1 MFPFSMRKFSAVL
14 TTCLLSF
21 ACHAQYRLEL
31 AQLQNIS
38 PTSQFVIKGEN
49 PNARDAILVLR
60 ADDTD
65 SPGYADRANLERV
78 LPPGKFELTV
88 PMASLRT
95 PAGKK
100 LNLEALK
107 QVIIF
112 SGRDETPLT
121 IENVAIVTPQPLGEN
136 VLALDFGAPDSAV
149 WPGFT
154 GVDPSSALLEG
165 ENLQAID
172 RGNRQQAADPLMIDG
187 IRGIEK
193 LTLPLTKGEWL
204 ITLFFHDP
212 GEWEYLPHPLQRKIF
227 IDDKEIYSKKMS
239 STEWISNVYLQ
250 NRRDLTPKEATSW
263 QQVGQKAA
271 SQISAQISSSGA
283 PVVVTLRGDTLD
295 SQFLNAVMVTPA
307 NNKQILETFFAERE
321 KWWNNNWPTAAWQP
335 KRSEKSTLQVKSEQ
349 QLAAPGTSALFEFEF
364 AQGKAFGAPMVVVKK
379 FQSKNDNKQPFNY
392 AWHWGQWHLSRT
404 SLSSTLLVA
413 RNDLLR
419 FAPLPNQNELANARR
434 LTLRVDIAQDAKPD
448 DYQGELQIVLPGG
461 QTLSVPFKLSV
472 LDVELPKLT
481 KPVGVYLEKQVQFG
495 WFDELARTA
504 DEALL
509 CDLNYLKKLGLTG
522 ISPPFPTP
530 DSEKNEQ
537 AFEQLFDE
545 VTDLGYFTPLAY
557 APAKRLLAVKG
568 ASGAA
573 QIIANIQNR
582 YAKRLRS
589 GPVWSIA
596 DEPSNPGHAD
606 EFAKLSNAMAVIAP
620 KVKVAGHLNSVA
632 DHNLLD
638 LFDLVLINDGF
649 GVDLSDIRSVKQKV
663 EQVWLYNLDNVR
675 AATGFYLW
683 RVGADGFLKWHGRMP
698 TADPFDPT
706 DGREADAQLL
716 YPSAAAC
723 PAEPDIDYQLYQLM
737 QGIVDHRW
745 LMWLEK
751 QQNDPKA
758 VALLEKLQS
767 TLPTQWQKMQEL
779 DDEKLDELRLQIM
792 SLAR

>member
-227 IDDKEIYSKKMS
+227 IDGKEIYS
-239 STEWISNVYLQ
+239 
-250 NRRDLTPKEATSW
+250 
-263 QQVGQKAA
+263 
-271 SQISAQISSSGA
+271 
-283 PVVVTLRGDTLD
+283 
-295 SQFLNAVMVTPA
+295 
-307 NNKQILETFFAERE
+307 
-321 KWWNNNWPTAAWQP
+321 
-335 KRSEKSTLQVKSEQ
+335 
-349 QLAAPGTSALFEFEF
+349 
-364 AQGKAFGAPMVVVKK
+364 
-379 FQSKNDNKQPFNY
+379 
-392 AWHWGQWHLSRT
+392 
-404 SLSSTLLVA
+404 
-413 RNDLLR
+413 
-419 FAPLPNQNELANARR
+419 
-434 LTLRVDIAQDAKPD
+434 
-448 DYQGELQIVLPGG
+448 
-461 QTLSVPFKLSV
+461 
-472 LDVELPKLT
+472 
-481 KPVGVYLEKQVQFG
+481 
-495 WFDELARTA
+495 
-504 DEALL
+504 
-509 CDLNYLKKLGLTG
+509 
-522 ISPPFPTP
+522 
-530 DSEKNEQ
+530 
-537 AFEQLFDE
+537 
-545 VTDLGYFTPLAY
+545 
-557 APAKRLLAVKG
+557 
-568 ASGAA
+568 
-573 QIIANIQNR
+573 
-582 YAKRLRS
+582 
-589 GPVWSIA
+589 
-596 DEPSNPGHAD
+596 
-606 EFAKLSNAMAVIAP
+606 
-620 KVKVAGHLNSVA
+620 
-632 DHNLLD
+632 
-638 LFDLVLINDGF
+638 
-649 GVDLSDIRSVKQKV
+649 
-663 EQVWLYNLDNVR
+663 
-675 AATGFYLW
+675 
-683 RVGADGFLKWHGRMP
+683 
-698 TADPFDPT
+698 
-706 DGREADAQLL
+706 
-716 YPSAAAC
+716 
-723 PAEPDIDYQLYQLM
+723 
-737 QGIVDHRW
+737 
-745 LMWLEK
+745 
-751 QQNDPKA
+751 
-758 VALLEKLQS
+758 
-767 TLPTQWQKMQEL
+767 
-779 DDEKLDELRLQIM
+779 
-792 SLAR
+792 